1 MEDININ
8 ILYKWLT
15 GFGVN
20 EGIAKGLNV
29 LLLSLII
36 VILAYLSDLITRR
49 FIITVIAKIIK
60 RSKTIWDDLFLE
72 KKVFNHLSHFAPA
85 IVIYLLIQF
94 FFPENTKIIAF
105 VQSGVKIYIIVISLL
120 FFNSLINALNS
131 IYLSLD
137 ISKNRPI
144 TGYLQV
150 IRIFL
155 YFSAG
160 ILVISVIF
168 NKDPFS
174 ILAGLGALA
183 AVLILVFRD
192 TILGFTA
199 SIQLSANDMVKP
211 GDWIEMPQYNAD
223 GPVIE
228 IALNTVKVQNWDKTI
243 TTIPTYALV
252 SNSFYNWK
260 GMEKSGGRRIKRSIN
275 IDMKSIKF
283 VDPSLR
289 EKLKR
294 IQLIKDYVEQREKEI
309 MAYNKNLG
317 VDESSPVN
325 GRRMT
330 NIGIF
335 RRYIE
340 AYLSKHPKIHTN
352 MTFMVRQLQ
361 PTEKGL
367 PLEVYVFSKDQ
378 QWVNYEALQADI
390 FDHILSAVSEF
401 DLRVFQ
407 NPSGDDFR
415 KLMN

>member
-1 MEDININ
+1 MEDIKIN

-15 GFGVN
+15 GFGLN
-20 EGIAKGLNV
+20 EGIARGLNV

-36 VILAYLSDLITRR
+36 VILAYFSDLITRR
-49 FIITVIAKIIK
+49 FIITIIAKIIK

-72 KKVFNHLSHFAPA
+72 KKVFNRLSHFAPA

-94 FFPENTKIIAF
+94 FFPENPKIVAF

-144 TGYLQV
+144 TGYLQI

-160 ILVISVIF
+160 ILIISVIF
-168 NKDPFS
+168 KRDPFS

-183 AVLILVFRD
+183 AILILVFRD

-223 GPVIE
+223 GTVIE
-228 IALNTVKVQNWDKTI
+228 MALNTVKVQNWDKTI

-283 VDPSLR
+283 VDPPLR

-294 IQLIKDYVEQREKEI
+294 IQLIRDYVEQREKEI
-309 MAYNKNLG
+309 MEYNKNLS

-352 MTFMVRQLQ
+352 MTFMVRHLQ

-367 PLEVYVFSKDQ
+367 PLQVYVFSKEQ

-407 NPSGDDFR
+407 NPSGDDFK
-415 KLMN
+415 KLVN